1 MLETSANSHNETSGN
16 GQFGSLTRRN
26 NRKSVKG
33 CSIENFNYLEKN
45 DRRMRFNNSK
55 DPIYYVFDCLEDRP
69 ITTLAK
75 EFVKDSF
82 KDIANF
88 VSRVVA

>member
-1 MLETSANSHNETSGN
+1 MLQTSAN
-16 GQFGSLTRRN
+16 GQFGTLTQKN
-26 NRKSVKG
+26 INKKSATFSV
-33 CSIENFNYLEKN
+33 EEFNYLALK
-45 DRRMRFNNSK
+45 DKRMRFNNSK
-55 DPIYYVFDCLEDRP
+55 DPIYFVFDCIEDRP
-69 ITTLAK
+69 LPILAR

>member
-1 MLETSANSHNETSGN
+1 MLQTSAN
-16 GQFGSLTRRN
+16 GQFGTLTQKNRN
-26 NRKSVKG
+26 KKSATF
-33 CSIENFNYLEKN
+33 SIEEFNYLALK
-45 DRRMRFNNSK
+45 DKRMRFNNSK
-55 DPIYYVFDCLEDRP
+55 DPIYFVFDCIEDRP
-69 ITTLAK
+69 LPILAR

>member
-1 MLETSANSHNETSGN
+1 MLQTSAN
-16 GQFGSLTRRN
+16 GQFGTLTQKN
-26 NRKSVKG
+26 INKKSATFSV
-33 CSIENFNYLEKN
+33 EELNYLALK
-45 DRRMRFNNSK
+45 DKRMRFNNSK
-55 DPIYYVFDCLEDRP
+55 DPIYFVFDCIEDRP
-69 ITTLAK
+69 LPILAR

>member
-1 MLETSANSHNETSGN
+1 MLQTSAN
-16 GQFGSLTRRN
+16 GQFGILTQKN
-26 NRKSVKG
+26 KNKKSATFSV
-33 CSIENFNYLEKN
+33 EEFNYLALK
-45 DRRMRFNNSK
+45 DKRMRFNNSK
-55 DPIYYVFDCLEDRP
+55 DPIYFVFDCIEDRP
-69 ITTLAK
+69 LPILAR

>member
-1 MLETSANSHNETSGN
+1 MLQTSAN
-16 GQFGSLTRRN
+16 GQFVTLTQKNRN
-26 NRKSVKG
+26 KKSATFSV
-33 CSIENFNYLEKN
+33 EEFNYLALK
-45 DRRMRFNNSK
+45 DKRMRFNNSK
-55 DPIYYVFDCLEDRP
+55 DPIYFVFDCIEDRP
-69 ITTLAK
+69 LPILAR

>member
-1 MLETSANSHNETSGN
+1 MLQTSAN
-16 GQFGSLTRRN
+16 GQFGALTQKN
-26 NRKSVKG
+26 KNKKSATFSV
-33 CSIENFNYLEKN
+33 EEFNYLALK
-45 DRRMRFNNSK
+45 DKRMRFNNSK
-55 DPIYYVFDCLEDRP
+55 DPIYFVFDCIEDRP
-69 ITTLAK
+69 LPILAR